1 VCRDIG
7 DFRVSPTDQS
17 GRTPASQVFL
27 FRVRFR
33 QVKPKILIA
42 ATCQWF
48 STARLAI
55 ALTDSGCVVEALCP
69 PYHPLNKTS
78 VVRRIYPYR
87 SLKPMQSL
95 AEAIMLAR
103 PDLIV
108 PGDDPAARSLYRLYH
123 MWSNNGKGSLV
134 CELIERSIGTPDSL
148 PLVQARSSFM
158 KLAKEEGIR
167 VPDTEVIA
175 NVAELRAW
183 ITKTGFP
190 VVLKANGTSGGEGV
204 RIVRTFQEAEHAFR
218 VLHAPPLLARA
229 AKRAIVDHD
238 KTLIWP
244 SLLRQ
249 RSIVNAQTFILG
261 HEATSTFASWKGVV
275 LAELHFEVLKK
286 RDSAGPATVLRLLD
300 KPDMSAA
307 AAKIARRLNLS
318 GLHGLDFMIEASSG
332 NAFLIEMNPRTTQVG
347 HLRLGDGRDLA
358 AAMYAAV
365 SGQPLQPS
373 PKVTH
378 NETIALFPQEWKR
391 DPASEFLQSAYHDV
405 PWDEFELI
413 RACIRKDHSYI
424 PTKHAG
430 VQRLFRQ
437 LATLYSGSTGNMHR
451 ERLDCE
457 AK

>member
-1 VCRDIG
+1 M
-7 DFRVSPTDQS
+7 
-17 GRTPASQVFL
+17 
-27 FRVRFR
+27 
-33 QVKPKILIA
+33 KPKILIA
-42 ATCQWF
+42 ATSQWF
-48 STARLAI
+48 TTARLAI
-55 ALTDSGCVVEALCP
+55 ALTESGCVVEALCP

-78 VVRRIYPYR
+78 VVHQIHTYR
-87 SLKPMQSL
+87 ALKPLHSL
-95 AEAIMLAR
+95 AEAIMLAK

-108 PGDDPAARSLYRLYH
+108 PGDDPATGNLYRLYLQ
-123 MWSNNGKGSLV
+123 MRSRNGSGASV
-134 CELIERSIGTPDSL
+134 CELIERSIGVPENL

-175 NVAELRAW
+175 NLVELRTW
-183 ITKTGFP
+183 ISKTGFP
-190 VVLKANGTSGGEGV
+190 MVLKANGTSGGEGV
-204 RIVRTFQEAEHAFR
+204 RIVRTFQDAEHAFK
-218 VLHAPPLLARA
+218 VLQAPPLLARA
-229 AKRAIVDHD
+229 AKRAIIDHD

-261 HEATSTFASWKGVV
+261 HEATSTFACWKGVV

-286 RDSAGPATVLRLLD
+286 RDFAGPATVVRLID
-300 KPDMSAA
+300 KPDMSTA

-347 HLRLGDGRDLA
+347 HLRLGGGRDLA

-365 SGQPLQPS
+365 SGEALQPS
-373 PKVTH
+373 PKVTN
-378 NETIALFPQEWKR
+378 NETIALFPQEWIR
-391 DPASEFLQSAYHDV
+391 DPASEFLRSAYHDV

-413 RACIRKDHSYI
+413 RACVRKGHSYI
-424 PTKHAG
+424 PTKKAG
-430 VQRLFRQ
+430 VQRLFRP
-437 LATLYSGSTGNMHR
+437 LAILSGSTGNMQP